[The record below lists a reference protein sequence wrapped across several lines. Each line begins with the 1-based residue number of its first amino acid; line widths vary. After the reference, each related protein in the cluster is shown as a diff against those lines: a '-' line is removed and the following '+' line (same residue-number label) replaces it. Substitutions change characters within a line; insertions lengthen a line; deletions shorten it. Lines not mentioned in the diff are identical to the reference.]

1 MAPMWSLP
9 LHPAVALLALVALA
23 AALPA
28 AYAEILVLG
37 ELRAGEGQDWL
48 EDAAAFESN
57 DGHAYLLA
65 VARSGTAQIIN
76 MTDPHNPAL
85 AASIRIGPDD
95 SWFRDVEVFRPP
107 DGRVYAVV
115 AGDDT
120 SILDLTDPT
129 GPALVDVMRDGSG
142 IASALDSAW
151 DIEILERPDGRVHA
165 LVAGGDGRLR
175 TVDVTDPTHLS
186 TLGDPPSL
194 GPGLPVSVGATFSGS
209 GDGRIYAL
217 YTSHWVGVLVM
228 DVTDPMRPV
237 WVSAVRYDD
246 WRSDYPFDVFGIP
259 PPSSSDVLISDE
271 YAAGLSHPGE
281 VAVFRSPDGRT
292 YAMVANNGFT
302 SNVNDSARRSTPT
315 GMLFLDVTDP
325 GSPVPVGA
333 VRNGEDGFDFG
344 SHIRDIAVLYSTG
357 GRVHAV
363 VATGQDA
370 VILDVTDPARP
381 VTAARIQDG
390 EGGFDALNLVFGMA
404 VVGPPGGR
412 THLAM
417 AGDEGIQV
425 VDVTDPLAPIPAGSI
440 PAEQAGL
447 VDPAVFESGD
457 GRTYALGVA
466 GDGIHVVDV
475 TDPARPVTAARIQD
489 GEGGFD
495 TLDEA
500 RQVEVFHTLG
510 GRTYGMAGGD
520 DGLQVV
526 DVTDPAALV
535 AVGSLRDGEGGFDVG
550 WIIDMAAF
558 QPPGGRDYVL
568 VADHNMGIHVV
579 DVTDPDAPA
588 LAAGLRGGEDGFELL
603 GGAHGIAV
611 FDAGGRPYA
620 LMTGDSGIHTIDM
633 SRPGEPRVAG
643 TLKGGVEGYPQLTA
657 YDAVVFEASGGPY
670 ALVADYTAGLLVID
684 LTNPHEPAHVGSIP
698 VGAEGDLLLVPG
710 SPISTVASPDGR
722 TYALAAGM
730 ASVLVADVTD
740 PRAPA
745 LVDMLDLESYP
756 WYVTVF
762 GRDGGRAHALA
773 GDADRMLVLDVT
785 YPHASVPAGAVTEGY
800 AARGGTVYAPEGGRA
815 LALVGSGYHTILVAD
830 LTDPRAPA
838 VLGVIPAEND
848 RPGDVVAAGSPDGRA
863 YVMWIGASGGILA
876 ADITEPRA
884 VAAPLMSDD
893 MGLAPGSAMELFRPH
908 DGRTYMLA
916 GSGDTIRII
925 DVTYPSGL
933 AYVGSIRDN
942 LGGFYHLGDVRD
954 ISVVYGDGRVLA
966 LAGSG
971 DGVQLIDVADPYH
984 PAPAGG
990 LDMDGVHST
999 AALHSDGRVLAL
1011 AGGDGRTVIL
1021 DVTRSGPPVPVGAI
1035 PISGAGP
1042 PTDVSVFKDSGG
1054 RLHALLAGEGGV
1066 QIVDITDPGAP
1077 VQIAALEGFAAS
1089 DVSVFKDSGG
1099 RLHALLAGEGGV
1111 QIIYLDDPARYYA
1124 GTTP

>member
-1 MAPMWSLP
+1 M
-9 LHPAVALLALVALA
+9 ALVALA
-23 AALPA
+23 TALPA
-28 AYAEILVLG
+28 ASAEILVLG
-37 ELRAGEGQDWL
+37 ELRTGEGQDWL
-48 EDAAAFESN
+48 VDAAAFESV

-65 VARSGTAQIIN
+65 VSRSGTAQIIN
-76 MTDPHNPAL
+76 VTDPHNPAP
-85 AASIRIGPDD
+85 AASIRIGHAD
-95 SWFRDVEVFRPP
+95 SWFRDVDVFRPP
-107 DGRVYAVV
+107 DGRIYAVV
-115 AGDDT
+115 ASDDT

-129 GPALVDVMRDGSG
+129 GPALVDSTRNGSG
-142 IASALDSAW
+142 TASPLGSAW

-175 TVDVTDPTHLS
+175 TVDITDPTHLS
-186 TLGDPPSL
+186 TLGDPPGL
-194 GPGLPVSVGATFSGS
+194 GPGLPASVGATFSGP
-209 GDGRIYAL
+209 GDDRIYAL
-217 YTSHWVGVLVM
+217 YTSTMVGVLVM
-228 DVTDPMRPV
+228 DVTDPLRPV
-237 WVSAVRYDD
+237 LVSAVRYDD
-246 WRSDYPFDVFGIP
+246 DRRFDDPFSVFGIP
-259 PPSSSDVLISDE
+259 PPSSSDVLISDG
-271 YAAGLSHPGE
+271 YAAGLRHPGE
-281 VAVFRSPDGRT
+281 VAVFRPPDGRT
-292 YAMVANNGFT
+292 YATVANNGFT
-302 SNVNDSARRSTPT
+302 STVNGSDRRSTPT

-325 GSPVPVGA
+325 GSPVPMGA
-333 VRNGEDGFDFG
+333 VRNGEGGFDFG

-363 VATGQDA
+363 VAGGQDA
-370 VILDVTDPARP
+370 AILDVTDPARP
-381 VTAARIQDG
+381 VTVGRIQDG
-390 EGGFDALNLVFGMA
+390 EGGFDAINLVFGMA

-417 AGDEGIQV
+417 AGDEGIQM

-440 PAEQAGL
+440 PNEEAGL
-447 VDPAVFESGD
+447 VDPVVFESGD
-457 GRTYALGVA
+457 GRTYVLGVG
-466 GDGIHVVDV
+466 GDAIHVVDV
-475 TDPARPVTAARIQD
+475 TDPARPVPAARIQD
-489 GEGGFD
+489 GEDGFD
-495 TLDEA
+495 TLDEV

-526 DVTDPAALV
+526 DVTDPAAPV
-535 AVGSLRDGEGGFDVG
+535 AVGSLRDGEGGFNAG
-550 WIIDMAAF
+550 WITGMAAF

-568 VADHNMGIHVV
+568 VADHHVGVHVV
-579 DVTDPDAPA
+579 DVTDPDVPA
-588 LAAGLRGGEDGFELL
+588 LAAGLRAGMDGFELL

-620 LMTGDSGIHTIDM
+620 LMTGDRGIHTIDM

-643 TLKGGVEGYPQLTA
+643 TLKDGVEGYSQLAA
-657 YDAVVFEASGGPY
+657 YDAVVFEAPGGPY
-670 ALVADYTAGLLVID
+670 ALVADYMAGLHVID
-684 LTNPHEPAHVGSIP
+684 LADPHEPVHVVSVP
-698 VGAEGDLLLVPG
+698 VGVEGGLLLVPG
-710 SPISTVASPDGR
+710 YPISTVASPDGR

-730 ASVLVADVTD
+730 AGIQVVDVTD

-745 LVDMLDLESYP
+745 LVDMLDLELSP

-773 GDADRMLVLDVT
+773 GDADTMLVLDVT
-785 YPHASVPAGAVTEGY
+785 YPHAPVPVGAITEGY

-830 LTDPRAPA
+830 LTDPRVPA
-838 VLGVIPAEND
+838 VLGVIPTEND

-863 YVMWIGASGGILA
+863 YTMWIGASGGILA

-884 VAAPLMSDD
+884 VAAPIISDD

-925 DVTYPSGL
+925 DVTYPSGP

-971 DGVQLIDVADPYH
+971 DGVQVIDVTDPYH

-999 AALHSDGRVLAL
+999 AALLSDGRILAL

-1021 DVTRSGPPVPVGAI
+1021 DVTRSGPPAPVGAI
-1035 PISGAGP
+1035 PMWDAGYA
-1042 PTDVSVFKDSGG
+1042 TDASMFEDSGG

-1066 QIVDITDPGAP
+1066 RIVDVTDPGAP
-1077 VQIAALEGFAAS
+1077 VQVAALEGFAVS
-1089 DVSVFKDSGG
+1089 DVTTFEDSGG

-1124 GTTP
+1124 GTPP